1 MNKKQMTNRSISIH
15 SIILYARKIRK
26 IQSEQI
32 DPFVKM
38 IEQELLELYPTLLGK
53 NSDGIEDWTCD
64 ILSESDDLGIK
75 DVLDRIEKIEN
86 DRCIKQQQDEN
97 PSSDDVINSIL
108 DRLKRLES
116 TMYGDSKSLCWTLT
130 SKIGIVNN
138 KSKIVEKSL

>member
-1 MNKKQMTNRSISIH
+1 MNKKQMTNKAISIH
-15 SIILYARKIRK
+15 SILLYARKIRK

-53 NSDGIEDWTCD
+53 NSDGVEDWTCD
-64 ILSESDDLGIK
+64 ILSESDDQGIR

-86 DRCIKQQQDEN
+86 DRRIKQQQDKD

-108 DRLKRLES
+108 YRLNKLES
-116 TMYGDSKSLCWTLT
+116 TMYGDDKSH
-130 SKIGIVNN
+130 S
-138 KSKIVEKSL
+138 

>member
-1 MNKKQMTNRSISIH
+1 MNKKQMTNKAISIH
-15 SIILYARKIRK
+15 SILLYARKIRK

-53 NSDGIEDWTCD
+53 NSDGVEDWTCD
-64 ILSESDDLGIK
+64 ILSESDDQSIR

-86 DRCIKQQQDEN
+86 DRRIKQQQDKD

-108 DRLKRLES
+108 DRLNKLES
-116 TMYGDSKSLCWTLT
+116 TMYGDDKSH
-130 SKIGIVNN
+130 S
-138 KSKIVEKSL
+138 

>member
-1 MNKKQMTNRSISIH
+1 MNKKQMTNRAISIH
-15 SIILYARKIRK
+15 SILLYARKIRK

-53 NSDGIEDWTCD
+53 NSDGVEDWTCD
-64 ILSESDDLGIK
+64 ILSESDDQGIR

-86 DRCIKQQQDEN
+86 DRRIKQQQDKD

-108 DRLKRLES
+108 DRLNRLES
-116 TMYGDSKSLCWTLT
+116 TMYDDDKSH
-130 SKIGIVNN
+130 S
-138 KSKIVEKSL
+138 

>member
-15 SIILYARKIRK
+15 SILLYARKIRK

-53 NSDGIEDWTCD
+53 NSDGVEDWTCD
-64 ILSESDDLGIK
+64 ILSESDDQGIR

-86 DRCIKQQQDEN
+86 DRRIKQQQDKD

-108 DRLKRLES
+108 DRLNRLES
-116 TMYGDSKSLCWTLT
+116 TMYGDDKSH
-130 SKIGIVNN
+130 S
-138 KSKIVEKSL
+138 

>member
-1 MNKKQMTNRSISIH
+1 MTNKAISIH
-15 SIILYARKIRK
+15 SILLYARKIRK

-53 NSDGIEDWTCD
+53 NSDGVEDWTCD
-64 ILSESDDLGIK
+64 ILSESDDQSIR

-86 DRCIKQQQDEN
+86 DRRIKQQQDKD

-108 DRLKRLES
+108 DRLNKLES
-116 TMYGDSKSLCWTLT
+116 TMYGDDKSH
-130 SKIGIVNN
+130 S
-138 KSKIVEKSL
+138 

>member
-1 MNKKQMTNRSISIH
+1 MNKKQMTNKAISIH
-15 SIILYARKIRK
+15 SILLYARKIRK

-53 NSDGIEDWTCD
+53 NSDGVEDWTCD
-64 ILSESDDLGIK
+64 ILSESDDQGIR

-86 DRCIKQQQDEN
+86 DRRIKQQQDKD

-108 DRLKRLES
+108 DRLNRLES
-116 TMYGDSKSLCWTLT
+116 TMYGDDKSH
-130 SKIGIVNN
+130 S
-138 KSKIVEKSL
+138 

>member
-116 TMYGDSKSLCWTLT
+116 TMYGDSKSLC
-130 SKIGIVNN
+130 
-138 KSKIVEKSL
+138 